1 MLLGHTQSTGA
12 REVRQV
18 LQLAQ
23 ATAPH
28 HYLNPVLQAQSKAP
42 LKVLRRHILRQV
54 NKQNNKTAYL
64 GYFHKMA
71 QDFCP
76 YF

>member
-1 MLLGHTQSTGA
+1 MAIWRG
-12 REVRQV
+12 
-18 LQLAQ
+18 Q
-23 ATAPH
+23 ATQPSTHDGDPH
-28 HYLNPVLQAQSKAP
+28 LPVWKAQDKASA
-42 LKVLRRHILRQV
+42 KVLKKQILR
-54 NKQNNKTAYL
+54 NKEIAYL